1 MLCVMSKFILF
12 DPDAWSEVYAAIR
25 KNKLRTMLTM
35 IGVAWGMF
43 LFVALL
49 GASRGVQNGFDKIFA
64 NAATN
69 SLFVWMQQTA
79 IPFEGYQRGRTLEL
93 KMEDIDALKGKFPQ
107 IKMIAPRSQQAGVN
121 VMYKSKYN
129 TYMVYGDYPEQ
140 NEMFK
145 KPISQGRFINQDDI
159 KYSKKVCVI
168 GKDLVEELFPAGINP
183 IGQMLKIGDSNYTV
197 VGVFTQPAMSIG
209 RNNEITIP
217 FTTFQR
223 VYNKQGIVDYVI
235 INATDQTD
243 IVAFEKEV
251 KDFLKKR
258 KRVHPDDTQAI
269 GGFNL
274 GENLNKMFSFM
285 SGLQLLAIVVG
296 ALTLFSGV
304 IAIASI
310 LLITVS
316 ERTKEFGIRRALGAV
331 PNQIRSQILLESIV
345 LTLIAGLSGIVGAT
359 FVLFVINSVLV
370 KGKESEFPFIN
381 ASVDVTTLSIA
392 LLIMIIMAML
402 AGLIPAQR
410 AIAIKPIDAL
420 RDE

>member
-1 MLCVMSKFILF
+1 MKPIIL
-12 DPDAWSEVYAAIR
+12 DRDAWAEVYAAIR

-43 LFVALL
+43 LFVSLL
-49 GASRGVQNGFDKIFA
+49 GATRGVQNGFDKIFA

-69 SLFVWMQQTA
+69 SLFVRLEQTT
-79 IPFEGYQRGRTLEL
+79 IPYQGYQRGRQLEL
-93 KMEDIDALKGKFPQ
+93 KVEDIEAIKQNFPQ
-107 IKMIAPRSQQAGVN
+107 IQMIASRSVQPGVN
-121 VMYKSKYN
+121 IQYQGKYSSF
-129 TYMVYGDYPEQ
+129 MIYGDYPEQ

-145 KPISQGRFINQDDI
+145 KPVVKGRFINQDDI
-159 KYSKKVCVI
+159 NYGKKVVVLGQEI
-168 GKDLVEELFPAGINP
+168 IDEIFPPGVNP
-183 IGQMLKIGDSNYTV
+183 IGESVKIGNSNYTV
-197 VGVFTQPAMSIG
+197 VGVTVQPAMAVG
-209 RNNEITIP
+209 RNNEAYIP

-223 VYNKQGIVDYVI
+223 VYNRQGVVDYVI
-235 INATDQTD
+235 INVADQYD
-243 IVAFEKEV
+243 IVKFEESL
-251 KDFLKKR
+251 KDFLKER

-274 GENLNKMFSFM
+274 GEQFKKLFSFM
-285 SGLQLLAIVVG
+285 AGLQFLAIVVG

-316 ERTKEFGIRRALGAV
+316 ERTKEFGIRRALGAI
-331 PNQIRSQILLESIV
+331 PSQIRSQILLESIV
-345 LTLIAGLSGIVGAT
+345 LTTIAGLSGIVGAT
-359 FVLFVINSVLV
+359 LLLYIINTSL
-370 KGKESEFPFIN
+370 GKDPSQFPFIN
-381 ASVDVTTLSIA
+381 ASVDVTTLGIA
-392 LLIMIIMAML
+392 LLIMVIMAML

>member
-1 MLCVMSKFILF
+1 MRLVLF
-12 DPDAWSEVYAAIR
+12 DRDAWSEVYAAIR
-25 KNKLRTMLTM
+25 KNKLRTLLTM
-35 IGVAWGMF
+35 TGVAWGMF

-69 SLFVWMQQTA
+69 SLFVWMQQTS
-79 IPFEGYQRGRTLEL
+79 IPFEGYQRGRMLEL
-93 KMEDIDALKGKFPQ
+93 KMDDIEAIKANFPQ
-107 IKMIAPRSQQAGVN
+107 IKMIAPRNQEQNQTVIYGTKHSSYLVG
-121 VMYKSKYN
+121 
-129 TYMVYGDYPEQ
+129 GDYPAQ
-140 NEMFK
+140 NKMFK
-145 KPISQGRFINQDDI
+145 KPIIKGKFIDDEDI
-159 KYSKKVCVI
+159 KYGKKVCVI
-168 GKDLVEELFPAGINP
+168 SQEIQDELFPADVNP
-183 IGQMLKIGDSNYTV
+183 VGQPLKIGSAIYTV
-197 VGVFTQPAMSIG
+197 VGVYKQGTISFGP
-209 RNNEITIP
+209 RNEIHIP

-223 VYNKQGIVDYVI
+223 VYNRKDVVNYVI
-235 INATDQTD
+235 VNVNDNTD
-243 IVAFEKEV
+243 IVAFEKRV
-251 KDFLKKR
+251 KDFLKER

-285 SGLQLLAIVVG
+285 NGLQLLAIVVG

-331 PNQIRSQILLESIV
+331 PGQIRSQILLESIV

-359 FVLFVINSVLV
+359 FLLFFINTFVIA
-370 KGKESEFPFIN
+370 GKENEFPFIN
-381 ASVDVTTLSIA
+381 ASVDVTTLGVS
-392 LLIMIIMAML
+392 LLIMITMAML

-410 AIAIKPIDAL
+410 AISIKPIDAL